1 MKTLMNLVVVASLS
15 AGVVGCKSPDNTTT
29 DSTTDTTD
37 PVETTE
43 EQRLVSESTA
53 GFWVGTMTSNTSGK
67 VASISGLVTENN
79 RIKLIESGVGTQ
91 FSGTVVSSGGTASA
105 DMVQFNTITEG
116 AKKEIDIS
124 FNMESITEKVSVTGS
139 YNSAEDSGKFILN
152 YNIAYE
158 RPSTLTKI
166 VGEWSNR
173 EESLKID
180 SSNGF
185 NGQGANGCSYVG
197 SVGIINPSFNA
208 YNLNVSVTGCTD
220 ESLSGS
226 YFGVAW
232 LDDSIN
238 QDDTL
243 KYSIV
248 KSDGSASLSNQL
260 TRTVV
265 GETPSVAGIWRG
277 TITSLTGKVTSI
289 ATGIIAENGAMQ
301 LTTSDGDVISGN
313 IGVDTGTDVSAVA
326 KFYKVD
332 RSVQFDMTFAGTI
345 TEKNLLQG
353 TYTKSDAIDSGGN
366 FSLTYDVAY
375 EQPSQQKLVSGGW
388 AEQFESLL
396 LNSIGTLAG
405 TNTDTDCTLTGSIG
419 MLSPNFN
426 AYNVNLTTANCTSA
440 TINGDY
446 AGLATLSDESGDGTL
461 DTLTYIVNNE
471 NQYLTKI
478 FTKTSNLSSIAGI
491 WRGTFTNNEGKSTFY
506 KGLISEDNEI
516 KLLADTES
524 FPFDQGSDII
534 SGTAIVHTKDSIFSD
549 NLIEIPA
556 NNNPNAIL
564 NITLEGVVEVDD
576 SENSL
581 GTLTGT
587 FNKTNSA
594 GELVEFGNFSFVYD
608 PLYIIP
614 EQNFF
619 VINDTE
625 WDIVKFNNNATNF
638 YSQYLNL
645 SSSFV
650 LNSDRTT
657 VVTSP
662 AVVAVEPPVETATGF
677 TVLPDFTRETTTSTS
692 IDTSGSIANIVDIT
706 AVTTLET
713 ATDTSYHFDFVT
725 NAVDRIMQT
734 VTVTNTSTTVTTTT
748 THVDSNNCRYL
759 GNYDVVDPRLNIWN
773 LYMVVSGCDTLA
785 VRDRDGNDL
794 GTTYNLDGTYT
805 GLATLEELYSI
816 INHPHQHFRFMTFG
830 MVDSTG
836 TKTINNRL
844 TLQYFGN

>member
-91 FSGTVVSSGGTASA
+91 FSGTVVSSGGSASA

-185 NGQGANGCSYVG
+185 NGQGANGCSYAG

-208 YNLNVSVTGCTD
+208 YNLNVGVTGCTD

-277 TITSLTGKVTSI
+277 TITSSTGKVTSI

-534 SGTAIVHTKDSIFSD
+534 SGTAVVHTKDSIFSD
-549 NLIEIPA
+549 NLKEIPA
-556 NNNPNAIL
+556 NNNFNAIL
-564 NITLEGVVEVDD
+564 NITLEGVVVDET
-576 SENSL
+576 SM
-581 GTLTGT
+581 TGT
-587 FNKTNSA
+587 FSKTNND
-594 GELVEFGNFSFVYD
+594 ELVEFGSFSFEYD
-608 PLYIIP
+608 PIYIIP

-619 VINDTE
+619 VINDTK
-625 WDIVKFNNNATNF
+625 WDITKFNNNGVEF
-638 YSQYLNL
+638 YSQALDL
-645 SSSFV
+645 SDSFV
-650 LNSDRTT
+650 LTSDRTT
-657 VVTSP
+657 ILETTAINLISGPTITVRSDL
-662 AVVAVEPPVETATGF
+662 VVAPTDEFISQEPINILNTLEDTLERTQNIAVIGNRITKIEFSSNDLGD
-677 TVLPDFTRETTTSTS
+677 VIETTT
-692 IDTSGSIANIVDIT
+692 
-706 AVTTLET
+706 VTEE
-713 ATDTSYHFDFVT
+713 
-725 NAVDRIMQT
+725 I
-734 VTVTNTSTTVTTTT
+734 TTTT
-748 THVDSNNCRYL
+748 TTISHFDSNNCRYL

-794 GTTYNLDGTYT
+794 GITYNLDGTYT
-805 GLATLEELYSI
+805 GLATLEEQFSLPD
-816 INHPHQHFRFMTFG
+816 HPHDHFKFMTFG
-830 MVDSTG
+830 MVDTTG

-844 TLQYFGN
+844 SLKIIHGNQIIAN